1 MLEDRSFIIQLLRYQ
16 RTLRYH
22 HPPPKVCSAKIL
34 KQIDLMQEIH
44 LCNYKTLKPLPQ
56 LLKDF
61 SKTHHFINK
70 RIRFLIKD
78 FKRLRLGKA
87 KK

>member
-1 MLEDRSFIIQLLRYQ
+1 MLEDLSFIIQLLLYQ
-16 RTLRYH
+16 LTLQYH
-22 HPPPKVCSAKIL
+22 PLPPKVCSAKIL

-44 LCNYKTLKPLPQ
+44 LWNYKTLKPPLQ

-61 SKTHHFINK
+61 FKTHHFINK
-70 RIRFLIKD
+70 RIRFPIKD